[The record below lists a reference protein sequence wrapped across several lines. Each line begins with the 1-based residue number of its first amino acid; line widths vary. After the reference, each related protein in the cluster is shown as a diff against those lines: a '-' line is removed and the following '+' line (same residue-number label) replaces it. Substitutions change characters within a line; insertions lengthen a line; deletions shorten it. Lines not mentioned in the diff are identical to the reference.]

1 VYNTRVAVRLDQL
14 LGSSHM
20 FSGNEE
26 ATAVRRPAKVAAAA
40 ARRPGRSLLSG
51 HRRRRSAV
59 FCRQRSSTVFRHVQ
73 QQSPSRSRTVI
84 GRFQKNCRH
93 VAQSRRPSGP
103 CRQGRVADHCCRSV
117 SR

>member
-1 VYNTRVAVRLDQL
+1 
-14 LGSSHM
+14 M

-84 GRFQKNCRH
+84 RRFQKNCRH